1 MKATVLK
8 LLRLILIATP
18 LVGAFHPV
26 QAENNET
33 LAPIFGANIS
43 AIIGASQ
50 ADSADAQGTL
60 AQ

>member
-26 QAENNET
+26 QAESNET